1 MVNNSRYP
9 IDNATVN
16 RIFSIMI
23 VTRGIDIR
31 LYPNK
36 GQANF
41 INKMVGATRV
51 VYNTVLY
58 KKQKHWKEH
67 KENLKIKPTDLY
79 SEYEWLKELDSQGI
93 CNAYND
99 LMNSYN
105 NWFSNLAKKNNSK
118 AKAPKY
124 KKKSNVGSYRNAM
137 CQKAVS
143 KLFRNGKI
151 FLPKMKLVTYK
162 ANIETNRIKK
172 IYNVTIKK
180 TNTNKYFCSICCDYE
195 IDEYEHTGEC
205 VGLDLGIKDLIITS
219 NGEKF
224 DNKKFIKNSEK
235 QIKHLQREYSRK
247 TKGSK
252 NQEKARLKLAIAH
265 EKLSNKRKDYL
276 HKLTTKL
283 VKENDIICIEDLNI
297 KGMMKNHKLAKAIQA
312 CSFSMIRSMLT
323 YKCSWH
329 NRQLVVIDRWSPS
342 SKTCNCCGHIMK
354 NWNLSI
360 REWTCPNCNTHHDR
374 DINAA
379 RNILDEG
386 LRILDTVGTTDCVCG
401 GDSLV
406 LFESRSSMKQENR
419 KSATVE
425 ENQLSLAV
433 D

>member
-1 MVNNSRYP
+1 
-9 IDNATVN
+9 
-16 RIFSIMI
+16 MI

-51 VYNTVLY
+51 VYNTILY
-58 KKQKHWKEH
+58 KKQKHWEEH

-79 SEYEWLKELDSQGI
+79 SEYGWLKELDSQGI

-99 LMNSYN
+99 LINAYS
-105 NWFSNLAKKNNSK
+105 NWFSNLRKKNNSK

-124 KKKSNVGSYRNAM
+124 KKKSKSGSYRNAM
-137 CQKAVS
+137 CQKEVS

-162 ANIETNRIKK
+162 ANIETDRIKK
-172 IYNVTIKK
+172 IHNVTIKK

-195 IDEYEHTGEC
+195 IDGYVHTGDC
-205 VGLDLGIKDLIITS
+205 IGLDLGIKDLIITS

-235 QIKHLQREYSRK
+235 HIKHLQREYSRK

-276 HKLTTKL
+276 HKLTSKL
-283 VKENDIICIEDLNI
+283 VKENDIICIEDLNV
-297 KGMMKNHKLAKAIQA
+297 KGMMKNHKLAKSIAD

-329 NRQLVVIDRWSPS
+329 NRQLVVIDRWNPS

-354 NWNLSI
+354 NWNLGI

-386 LRILDTVGTTDCVCG
+386 LRILDTVGTTDCACG
-401 GDSLV
+401 GDSSV